1 MQRRNFL
8 TTTAVSLIGT
18 GLTVPAI
25 AAPTVI
31 GNDRKTWAGRDL
43 SGLVLRDMDLA
54 GADLRGCR
62 MNGTDFRRADL
73 RDARLDQANIAGSR
87 FDGARMTGA
96 SLEGATITGTS
107 FRYANLTGCTI
118 GGATITDTYFEH
130 AEMTGTSFRGT
141 QFADLVGFDHAV
153 LDAADFRDTM
163 LSGMMM
169 FENCRMA
176 GAVFAGIKCLPWIE
190 SPASSL
196 FFDGADARR
205 IDLSGIKAN
214 ISGEGASFQDAIL
227 VGADFCLRHPEASPD
242 GSRWTGANFSGA
254 DLQGANLAPMFFNDV
269 VIGRRGAE
277 FRPPLFIGANL
288 VGATLDFRIKD
299 ELGRPENR
307 ARLIERFVNVP
318 DTIFVGAVFGNTRI
332 NGKLR
337 G

>member
-1 MQRRNFL
+1 MQRRDFL
-8 TTTAVSLIGT
+8 TTTAVGLIGT

-31 GNDRKTWAGRDL
+31 GHEHKSWAGRDL

-73 RDARLDQANIAGSR
+73 RDTRLDQATIAESK

-96 SLEGATITGTS
+96 SLEGATITGAS
-107 FRYANLTGCTI
+107 FRYANLTGCII

-130 AEMTGTSFRGT
+130 AEMPGVGFRGA
-141 QFADLVGFDHAV
+141 QFGDLIGFDHAV

-169 FENCRMA
+169 FGNCRMA
-176 GAVFAGIKCLPWIE
+176 GAVFAGMKCLPWIE
-190 SPASSL
+190 SPASAL
-196 FFDGADARR
+196 LFDGADARR
-205 IDLSGIKAN
+205 IDLTGIKAN
-214 ISGEGASFQDAIL
+214 ISCEGANFRDATL
-227 VGADFCLRHPEASPD
+227 TGADFCVRHPDASPD
-242 GSRWTGANFSGA
+242 GSWWTGADFSGA
-254 DLQGANLAPMFFNDV
+254 DLRGANLSPMSFGDV
-269 VIGRRGAE
+269 VRGEAE

-307 ARLIERFVNVP
+307 ARLVERFVNVP
-318 DTIFVGAVFGNTRI
+318 DTIFAGAVFGNTRI
-332 NGKLR
+332 NGKLH